1 MPKISELTAI
11 TELTD
16 SDIVMVTDAET
27 SASKKIV
34 WSNIKASIDSTGAP
48 LTLESDSGNGARIT
62 LSQAEDGTD
71 APDVQFKKSRGTHDS
86 PTTVTAS
93 DALGRFNAFA
103 YNGSAFIQAGNFG
116 FLASDGSGNGT
127 YEVKTRVGGTLAKR
141 IEVDSNGHVDLSGG
155 LTWTPR
161 SSVTPQNN
169 GDLTVEATNDTTLTF
184 KLKGSD
190 GTVRTGTLTLS

>member
-11 TELTD
+11 TELTS
-16 SDIVMVTDAET
+16 SDIIMVTDAET
-27 SASKKIV
+27 SASKKIT
-34 WSNIKASIDSTGAP
+34 WANIEASIGPS
-48 LTLESDSGNGARIT
+48 LTFESDSSNGARLI

-71 APDVQFKKSRGTHDS
+71 APDVQFKKARGTHAS
-86 PTTVTAS
+86 PTTVQTS

-103 YNGSAFIQAGNFG
+103 YDGSAYVQAGNFG

-127 YEVKTRVGGTLAKR
+127 FEVKTRVGDTLSKR
-141 IEVDSNGHVDLSGG
+141 LEIDSNGHTELSGG
-155 LTWTPR
+155 LTWAPR
-161 SSVTPQNN
+161 TSVTPLTN

>member
-16 SDIVMVTDAET
+16 SDIIMVTDAET
-27 SASKKIV
+27 SASKKIT
-34 WSNIKASIDSTGAP
+34 WANIEASIGPS
-48 LTLESDSGNGARIT
+48 LTFESDASNGTRLI

-71 APDVQFKKSRGTHDS
+71 APDVQFKKARGTHAS
-86 PTTVTAS
+86 PTTVQTS

-103 YNGSAFIQAGNFG
+103 YDGSAYVQAGNFG

-127 YEVKTRVGGTLAKR
+127 FEVKTRVADTLSKR
-141 IEVDSNGHVDLSGG
+141 LEIDSNGHTELSGG
-155 LTWTPR
+155 LTWAPR
-161 SSVTPQNN
+161 TSVTPLTN

-184 KLKGSD
+184 KYKGSD

>member
-16 SDIVMVTDAET
+16 SDIIMVTDAET
-27 SASKKIV
+27 SASKKIT
-34 WSNIKASIDSTGAP
+34 WANIEASIGPS
-48 LTLESDSGNGARIT
+48 LTFESDASNGTRLI

-71 APDVQFKKSRGTHDS
+71 APDVQFKKARGTHAS
-86 PTTVTAS
+86 PTTVQTS

-103 YNGSAFIQAGNFG
+103 YDGSAYVQAGNFG

-127 YEVKTRVGGTLAKR
+127 FEVKTRVADTLSKR
-141 IEVDSNGHVDLSGG
+141 LEIDSNGHTELAGG
-155 LTWTPR
+155 LTWAPR
-161 SSVTPQNN
+161 TSVTPLTN

-184 KLKGSD
+184 KYKGSD

>member
-16 SDIVMVTDAET
+16 SDIIMVTDAET
-27 SASKKIV
+27 SASKKIT
-34 WSNIKASIDSTGAP
+34 WANIEASIGPS
-48 LTLESDSGNGARIT
+48 LTFESDASNGTRLI

-71 APDVQFKKSRGTHDS
+71 APDVQFKKARGTHAS
-86 PTTVTAS
+86 PTTVQTS

-103 YNGSAFIQAGNFG
+103 YDGSAYVQAGNFG

-127 YEVKTRVGGTLAKR
+127 FEVKTRVADTLSKR
-141 IEVDSNGHVDLSGG
+141 LEIDSNGHTELSGG
-155 LTWTPR
+155 LTWAPR
-161 SSVTPQNN
+161 TSVTPLTN

-184 KLKGSD
+184 KYKGSD
-190 GTVRTGTLTLS
+190 GTVRTGTITLS

>member
-16 SDIVMVTDAET
+16 SDIIMVTDAET
-27 SASKKIV
+27 SASKKIT
-34 WSNIKASIDSTGAP
+34 WANIESSIGPS
-48 LTLESDSGNGARIT
+48 LTFESDASNGTRLI

-71 APDVQFKKSRGTHDS
+71 APDVQFKKARGTHAS
-86 PTTVTAS
+86 PTTVQTS

-103 YNGSAFIQAGNFG
+103 YDGSAYVPAGNFG

-127 YEVKTRVGGTLAKR
+127 FEVKTRVGDTLAKR
-141 IEVDSNGHVDLSGG
+141 LEIDSNGHTELSGG
-155 LTWTPR
+155 LTWAPR
-161 SSVTPQNN
+161 TSVTPLTN

-184 KLKGSD
+184 KYKGSD

>member
-16 SDIVMVTDAET
+16 SDIIMVTDAET
-27 SASKKIV
+27 SASKKIT
-34 WSNIKASIDSTGAP
+34 WANIEASIGPS
-48 LTLESDSGNGARIT
+48 LTFESDASNGTRLI

-71 APDVQFKKSRGTHDS
+71 APDVQFKKARGTHAS
-86 PTTVTAS
+86 PTTVQTS

-103 YNGSAFIQAGNFG
+103 YDGSAYVQAGNFG

-127 YEVKTRVGGTLAKR
+127 FEVKTRVADTLSKR
-141 IEVDSNGHVDLSGG
+141 KEIDSNGHTELSGG
-155 LTWTPR
+155 LTWAPR
-161 SSVTPQNN
+161 TSVTPLTN

-184 KLKGSD
+184 KYKGSD
-190 GTVRTGTLTLS
+190 GTVRTGTITLS